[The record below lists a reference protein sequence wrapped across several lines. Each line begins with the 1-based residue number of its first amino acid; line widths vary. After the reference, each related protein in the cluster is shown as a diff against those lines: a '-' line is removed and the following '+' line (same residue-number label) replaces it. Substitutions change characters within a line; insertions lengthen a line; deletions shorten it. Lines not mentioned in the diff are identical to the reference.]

1 MESSARDP
9 LESSLAQTKT
19 FLAGDQSTGNLPV
32 PRERYGRFKVSGK
45 LGSGGF
51 ADVLL
56 AHDPD
61 LDRSVA
67 LKIPRPGQLRESD
80 GGEQFV
86 KEARTAARLQ
96 HPNIVQVYDVG
107 IHEGVCYIVL
117 EYVRGR
123 TLEQVLTHESPSN
136 LLIAALLEQIG
147 EGLHHAH
154 ESGFVHRD
162 IKPANILLDNEDRP
176 KVSDFGLA
184 IQHRDFNAPSNEL
197 AGTVRYMSPEQV
209 RGESHRIDA
218 RTDIWALGVIL
229 YRAITKRHPFEGG
242 SRHEILQRI
251 LYEDPVPPA
260 QIVPTISAEL
270 QRICLKCLSRP
281 MADRYRTA
289 RQFVQELMEWRETI
303 SGNSG
308 RSSDRRRPFT
318 IDPPSAPLIPRGL
331 RAFSKDD
338 SEFFLR
344 LIPGPRDR
352 DGLPTILRFWKV
364 GIESCDA
371 ESTFRVGLLYG
382 PSGCGKTSMI
392 RAGLLPRLDRDVRA
406 IFVDASAKQPEESL
420 FSILKRSYPEVST
433 ATDLSIALQ
442 ILRDERGA
450 GTQQKILI
458 VIDQFE
464 QWLQSWDFQPD
475 ASLISALRQCDGIS
489 IQCLILV
496 RDDFWLPIS
505 RFMHALEVS
514 IIEGQNAML
523 IDSFD
528 SSHAFNILRE
538 FGAAYQCLPPNGESL
553 SSSQTQFLKEAVEVL
568 SHDGRLYPVRLAVF
582 IEMFRRLE
590 WIPSTLA
597 TLGGPDGI
605 GVAFLDSMFGSTAS
619 QPRRAQEPL
628 IRRLLSELL
637 PETGQIKGPVRSYSE
652 LRKACGFSDKS
663 AVFDET
669 IRLLDGELRI
679 ITPANQT
686 LEDSG
691 ILRSSDHDS
700 GKPLVEPGY
709 QLTHDFLVQSI
720 RKYLLRGQ
728 QSTRTGRAM
737 LMLAEQA
744 DVWQTH
750 QSAKFLPTFWEW
762 LTIKSST
769 SRSDWNSRQQ
779 SMMVVATRRVARQA
793 LYVAAVMAT
802 VLTIAILARNRFQQ
816 SELQREAMLA
826 ADRVVAGPS
835 SELKGALQRLST
847 FTPLVSSDLRKTFN
861 DNSAPMQV
869 RMRAAAGLLPQDP
882 DMPTW
887 LVDQLLHP
895 TSVADDFVP
904 LRDTIVRHAGAD
916 VRIRLKKLLDDS
928 STSERQRFRVMSLLA
943 GYEDSRG
950 TLKAHVN
957 ELFHSLLRE
966 PAADSRTWIE
976 AIKPAAAELID
987 GFSTNLLQVESAEH
1001 ASIAAAA
1008 ILTFDPQQFRTLTSI
1023 LLSAGDVQYRAI
1035 MEILQQ
1041 QPEVARAQ
1049 LQKLIAIV
1057 PDARDNA
1064 PAAEPDPMREV
1075 NFAMAMWQFGD
1086 QEPLRRMSHLSPD
1099 PTVRTLLIHSMNPV
1113 RVDASALSD
1122 LILESA
1128 DGDPVLNVSLSAFVS
1143 HLDDI
1148 PKISVAPRLTER
1160 IRELFLTHRESE
1172 THSLCELLLRKVG
1185 EEPTALLAGRTE
1197 LSKSDAE
1204 RNWYINRLGMCMIV
1218 IRPSELSR
1226 RFPGITHK
1234 VPDHDY
1240 AISAT
1245 EITCEQM
1252 LKLVPEWK
1260 RRLVAAAIVEESPT
1274 DWPAGNIDVDHA
1286 ELFCLRLSEHDG
1298 IKDSEWCYSS
1308 DKNLGVKESLV
1319 VPDYL
1324 QKTGYRIPT
1333 DEEWMYVCR
1342 CCTSTDLSI
1351 GTNRTLLPHYAWSLP
1366 FSEGNAQ
1373 PVAKLLPN
1381 QFGLFDCYGNVAETC
1396 FTQNGSAGDY
1406 LSRGGNFFS
1415 VPTAIQ
1421 TDAISPLLPGA
1432 VGKRNGLRV
1441 IRTFRAPED

>member
-9 LESSLAQTKT
+9 LQSSLARTKT
-19 FLAGDQSTGNLPV
+19 FVAGEQSASAEQT

-67 LKIPRPGQLRESD
+67 LKIPKPGQLRASD
-80 GGEQFV
+80 GGEQFA

-107 IHEGVCYIVL
+107 IDEGVCYIVL

-123 TLEQVLTHESPSN
+123 TLEQVLTQESPGSV
-136 LLIAALLEQIG
+136 LIATLLEQIG

-154 ESGFVHRD
+154 ENGFVHRD

-184 IQHRDFNAPSNEL
+184 IQHRDLNAPVNEF

-229 YRAITKRHPFEGG
+229 YRAITKRYPFDGG
-242 SRHEILQRI
+242 SKHEILQRI
-251 LYEDPVPPA
+251 LYEDPVPPS

-289 RQFVQELMEWRETI
+289 RQFVQELTEWRETI

-308 RSSDRRRPFT
+308 RSSDRRRAFT

-352 DGLPTILRFWKV
+352 DGLPTTLRFWKV
-364 GIESCDA
+364 GVESCDA
-371 ESTFRVGLLYG
+371 ESAFRVGLLYG

-392 RAGLLPRLDRDVRA
+392 KAGLLPRLDRDVRA

-420 FSILKRSYPEVST
+420 FSILKKSYPQVST
-433 ATDLSIALQ
+433 AADLSIALQ
-442 ILRDERGA
+442 KLRDERGA
-450 GTQQKILI
+450 GMQHKILI

-464 QWLQSWDFQPD
+464 QWLQFWDFRPD
-475 ASLISALRQCDGIS
+475 ASLISALRQCDGIK

-505 RFMHALEVS
+505 RFMHAIEVS

-538 FGAAYQCLPPNGESL
+538 FGVAYQCLPPNGEPL

-605 GVAFLDSMFGSTAS
+605 GVAFLDSMFGDSAS

-652 LRKACGFSDKS
+652 LRKACGFSETS

-679 ITPANQT
+679 ITPASQT

-691 ILRSSDHDS
+691 IQRSSDHDS
-700 GKPLVEPGY
+700 GKLLVEPGY
-709 QLTHDFLVQSI
+709 QLTHDFLVPSI

-728 QSTRTGRAM
+728 QSTRAGRAM
-737 LMLAEQA
+737 LMLSEQA
-744 DVWQTH
+744 NVWHTH
-750 QSAKFLPTFWEW
+750 RSARFLPTFWEW
-762 LTIKSST
+762 LTIRAST
-769 SRSDWNSRQQ
+769 SRGDWNSRQQ
-779 SMMVVATRRVARQA
+779 LMMATATRRIARHA
-793 LYVAAVMAT
+793 VYVAAVMVVVLIAAT
-802 VLTIAILARNRFQQ
+802 LVRNRFKQV
-816 SELQREAMLA
+816 ELQREAMLA
-826 ADRVVAGPS
+826 ADRVIAGPGG
-835 SELKGALQRLST
+835 ELAGALQRLT
-847 FTPLVSSDLRKTFN
+847 GFAALVSADLRDTFEN
-861 DNSAPMQV
+861 PSAPMQV
-869 RMRAAAGLLPQDP
+869 RMRAAAGLLPEDP
-882 DMPTW
+882 AMLRW
-887 LVDQLLHP
+887 LIDQLSNP
-895 TSVADDFVP
+895 MSAAGDFVP

-916 VRIRLKKLLDDS
+916 VRLHLTKRLDDPS
-928 STSERQRFRVMSLLA
+928 ASARERFRVLSLLA
-943 GYEDSRG
+943 GYKDSRSV
-950 TLKAHVN
+950 LKGYAG

-966 PAADSRTWIE
+966 PAADSRIWIE
-976 AIKPAAAELID
+976 ALKPAAGELID
-987 GFSTNLLQVESAEH
+987 DFSRNLLQVNSAEH

-1008 ILTFDPQQFRTLTSI
+1008 IHAFDQHQFQALTPI

-1035 MEILQQ
+1035 LEILQQ

-1049 LQKLIAIV
+1049 LSDLIAISSGR
-1057 PDARDNA
+1057 PDNVS
-1064 PAAEPDPMREV
+1064 AAERNFMRDV

-1086 QEPLRRMSHLSPD
+1086 REPLRKISRRVMD

-1113 RVDASALSD
+1113 RVDARAVSD
-1122 LILESA
+1122 LILEST
-1128 DGDPVLNVSLSAFVS
+1128 DDDPVLNVSLSAFVS

-1148 PKISVAPRLTER
+1148 PKISVAPRLIER
-1160 IRELFLTHRESE
+1160 FRMLFLNHRESE

-1185 EEPTALLAGRTE
+1185 EDPTSMLSGREE
-1197 LSKSDAE
+1197 LSEPIAE

-1218 IRPSELSR
+1218 VRPAELSR
-1226 RFPGITHK
+1226 KFPDVARKI
-1234 VPDHDY
+1234 PDHDF

-1260 RRLVAAAIVEESPT
+1260 QRLVASSVDEDSPA
-1274 DWPAGNIDVDHA
+1274 DWPAGHVDIDHA

-1298 IKDSEWCYSS
+1298 IQDSEWCYSA
-1308 DKNLGVKESLV
+1308 DKNLGIRDSLV

-1324 QKTGYRIPT
+1324 QKAGYRLPT
-1333 DEEWMYVCR
+1333 DEEWLYGCGGG
-1342 CCTSTDLSI
+1342 TSTALFI
-1351 GTNRTLLPHYAWSLP
+1351 GTSDLPLAHYAWALLESDGKP
-1366 FSEGNAQ
+1366 QS
-1373 PVAKLLPN
+1373 VARLLPN
-1381 QFGLFDCYGNVAETC
+1381 PLGLFDCYGNVGETC
-1396 FTQNGSAGDY
+1396 FTRNGSEGEY
-1406 LSRGGNFFS
+1406 LSRGGNFYS
-1415 VPTAIQ
+1415 SLSELHTAVTSQ
-1421 TDAISPLLPGA
+1421 FLPGA
-1432 VGKRNGLRV
+1432 VGKRHGLRV
-1441 IRTFRAPED
+1441 VRTYGSDGD